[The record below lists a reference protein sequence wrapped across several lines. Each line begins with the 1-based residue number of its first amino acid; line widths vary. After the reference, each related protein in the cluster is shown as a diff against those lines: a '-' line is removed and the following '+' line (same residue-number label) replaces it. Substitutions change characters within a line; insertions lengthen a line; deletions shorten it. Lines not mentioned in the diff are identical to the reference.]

1 MAKNK
6 ITSSDFDHFL
16 EDSDESP
23 ASLSYP
29 SQRRENFLDKY
40 SDKKAEKSGDKAET
54 KPEPNLSQTSSKVVA
69 KYKQTSSKVVAK
81 YEQHNSKKF
90 ETGSKVVAQPV
101 AEVIAKYKQ
110 TGSKLVAKTGFQEL
124 TGIQKNLVEIIY
136 QSCRRNGEKISS
148 PTSVDYLSSALQTSA
163 GTIKNAIIRLVRKG
177 VLSKESFKNGRGG
190 WTQYR
195 LLEGTYQDLL
205 QHESDSKVIA
215 NYEQT
220 GSKVVAQ
227 LVAQPVASSPSSS
240 SYIINTTTT
249 REGDG
254 WNLISIPSSLKEIGC
269 GSSQIQQLANLGML
283 NPLDV
288 QESLEAF
295 AYDLD
300 AGKVR
305 SQGSKLGFI
314 MGILRKSGKYVSDAY
329 LAELKTLILANEK
342 RIHALDAIDKQQAEE
357 LLFQKAKAEFHR
369 LSDTDKCALVP
380 ENSIAKLGNATHDRL
395 VISALKQRL
404 LNSAATS

>member
-1 MAKNK
+1 M
-6 ITSSDFDHFL
+6 
-16 EDSDESP
+16 
-23 ASLSYP
+23 
-29 SQRRENFLDKY
+29 
-40 SDKKAEKSGDKAET
+40 
-54 KPEPNLSQTSSKVVA
+54 
-69 KYKQTSSKVVAK
+69 VAK